1 MPAQVSRRAP
11 TPRANEVTV
20 LQRARV
26 RRVRHAD
33 DGVRFPVMLGHEWN
47 ERS

>member
-1 MPAQVSRRAP
+1 MTAHVSRRAP
-11 TPRANEVTV
+11 TSRVNEVAV
-20 LQRARV
+20 LHRVRV

>member
-1 MPAQVSRRAP
+1 MTAHVSRRAP

-20 LQRARV
+20 LHRACV

-33 DGVRFPVMLGHEWN
+33 DEVRFPVMLGHEWN